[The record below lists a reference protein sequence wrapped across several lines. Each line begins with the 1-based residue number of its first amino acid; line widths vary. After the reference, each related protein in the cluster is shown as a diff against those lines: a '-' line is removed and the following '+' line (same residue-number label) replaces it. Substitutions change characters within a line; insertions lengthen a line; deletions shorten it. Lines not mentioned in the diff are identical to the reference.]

1 MPILRLQEMYTV
13 VFKGH
18 EQLASDAG
26 FIPLAWTYRQFPDQ
40 ESYVR
45 IIDPVPKKVA
55 ILCSLNNPD
64 TKIFPVIM
72 VAQTLRRL
80 GAEHITLIAP
90 YFGYLRQDLEFS
102 PGEAI
107 SAEIFGQLIS
117 QYIDHMVTI
126 DPHLHRIHSFDE
138 ILTIPST
145 VMRAD
150 TRLANYVKTHIV
162 NPLIIGPDG
171 ESLQWVERIAKQ
183 LNAPYIIAHKTRTG
197 DKNVTITIDDLSPY
211 TGCNVV
217 LVDDVIST
225 GHTLYQTA
233 KAVQH
238 PNLTILAVHAVFA
251 DDAYALLRSVSSH
264 IVTTDTI
271 VHVTNGISVA
281 PILKADRHT
290 PP

>member
-1 MPILRLQEMYTV
+1 MHTV

-18 EQLASDAG
+18 EKLANDAG
-26 FIPLAWTYRQFPDQ
+26 LTPLVWIYRQFPDQ

-45 IIDPVPKKVA
+45 VIDPVPKKVA
-55 ILCSLNNPD
+55 ILCSLNDPD
-64 TKIFPVIM
+64 SKIFPIIM

-90 YFGYLRQDLEFS
+90 YFGYLRQDLEFA

-107 SAEIFGQLIS
+107 SGQILGQLLS
-117 QYIDHMVTI
+117 QYVDHIITI
-126 DPHLHRIHSFDE
+126 DPHLHRIHSLDE
-138 ILTIPST
+138 ILTIPNT
-145 VMRAD
+145 LLHAD
-150 TRLANYVKTHIV
+150 TLLSGYIKTHVV
-162 NPLIIGPDG
+162 NPLIVGPDS
-171 ESLQWVERIAKQ
+171 ESLQWVQRIANQ
-183 LNAPYIIAHKTRTG
+183 LNAPYIIARKTRTG
-197 DKNVTITIDDLSPY
+197 DKNVSVTIDDLSPY

-225 GHTLYQTA
+225 GHTLYATA

-251 DDAYALLRSVSSH
+251 DDAYNLLRSVSSH

-271 VHVTNGISVA
+271 VHATNGISIR
-281 PILKADRHT
+281 PMLSSLFSRKLENLSQSD
-290 PP
+290 

>member
-1 MPILRLQEMYTV
+1 MHTI
-13 VFKGH
+13 VFNGH
-18 EQLASDAG
+18 EQLARDAG
-26 FIPLAWTYRQFPDQ
+26 LTPLAWTYRHFPDH

-45 IIDPVPKKVA
+45 IIDPVPERVS

-64 TKIFPVIM
+64 TKIFPLIM
-72 VAQTLRRL
+72 VAHTLRRL
-80 GAEHITLIAP
+80 GAKHITLIAP
-90 YFGYLRQDLEFS
+90 YFAYLRQDLEFM

-107 SAEIFGQLIS
+107 SGQILGQFIS
-117 QYIDHMVTI
+117 QHVDHVITI
-126 DPHLHRIHSFDE
+126 DPHLHRIHSFDD

-145 VMRAD
+145 VLHAD
-150 TRLANYVKTHIV
+150 ILLSHYIKTHIV
-162 NPLIIGPDG
+162 NPLIVGPDG
-171 ESLQWVERIAKQ
+171 ESWQWVDRIAKQ

-197 DKNVTITIDDLSPY
+197 DREVSVKIDDLSPY

-233 KAVQH
+233 KAVDH

-251 DDAYALLRSVSSH
+251 DGAYDLLKSASSR

-271 VHVTNGISVA
+271 VHGTNRISVA
-281 PILKADRHT
+281 PMLTDSVILDKEQPRGL
-290 PP
+290 PR

>member
-1 MPILRLQEMYTV
+1 MYTIV
-13 VFKGH
+13 WSEH

-26 FIPLAWTYRQFPDQ
+26 LIPLAWTYRQFPDQ

-64 TKIFPVIM
+64 AKIFPVIM

-90 YFGYLRQDLEFS
+90 YFSYLRQDFEFA

-107 SAEIFGQLIS
+107 SGQIFGQLLS
-117 QYIDHMVTI
+117 QYVDHVVTI
-126 DPHLHRIHSFDE
+126 DPHLHRIKSFGE
-138 ILTIPST
+138 ILTIPNDILHT
-145 VMRAD
+145 D
-150 TRLANYVKTHIV
+150 IILANYIKTNIM
-162 NPLIIGPDG
+162 NPLIVGPDG
-171 ESLQWVERIAKQ
+171 ESWQWVNRISKL
-183 LNAPYIIAHKTRTG
+183 LNAPYVIAHKTRTG
-197 DKNVTITIDDLSPY
+197 DREVSVRIDDLSPY

-225 GHTLYQTA
+225 GQTLYQTA
-233 KAVQH
+233 KAVNH

-251 DDAYALLRSVSSH
+251 DDAYNLLRSVSSH
-264 IVTTDTI
+264 IVTTNTI
-271 VHVTNGISVA
+271 KHVTNGISVA
-281 PILKADRHT
+281 PMLQT
-290 PP
+290 YN